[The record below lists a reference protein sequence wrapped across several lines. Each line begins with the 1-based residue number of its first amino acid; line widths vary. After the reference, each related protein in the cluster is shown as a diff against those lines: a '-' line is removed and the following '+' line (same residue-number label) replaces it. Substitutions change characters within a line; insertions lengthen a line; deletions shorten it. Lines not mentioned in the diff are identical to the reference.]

1 MLAQQTDSMTG
12 RRQSNEVQRNAFC
25 LSRCLKNQR
34 PTTTNAWV
42 RQSTVTPWKPKY
54 MPTTR
59 LDGKRVLLTQS
70 NEFMGSALSNV
81 FERSG
86 AVVIADR
93 QALAHDPQLPS
104 AVVRSAGRVDVLLIH
119 LALPAPNTPAAD
131 IDDAEWRDVFAHL
144 VDPMPRLV
152 AAVLPQ
158 MIERRSGRILLI
170 GSAAALRGQ
179 KRTGSYSAARGA
191 QLAYVQ
197 SVALELAPH
206 GIQLNAIAQNFVANP
221 TYYGDEVQNNPRFQE
236 RLKREVPLGRLV
248 SAEED
253 ALFAA
258 YLCSD
263 AAACFIGQIFPVTGG
278 WVNR

>member
-1 MLAQQTDSMTG
+1 MIS
-12 RRQSNEVQRNAFC
+12 
-25 LSRCLKNQR
+25 
-34 PTTTNAWV
+34 
-42 RQSTVTPWKPKY
+42 
-54 MPTTR
+54 TR

-70 NEFMGSALSNV
+70 NDFMGPALTEV
-81 FERSG
+81 FTDSG
-86 AVVIADR
+86 AEVIGDPR
-93 QALAHDPQLPS
+93 ALDQDPALP
-104 AVVRSAGRVDVLLIH
+104 AAIVRAAGRVDVLLIH
-119 LALPAPNTPAAD
+119 LALPAPSTPAGE
-131 IDDAEWRDVFAHL
+131 ITDDEWRAVFAHL

-158 MIERRSGRILLI
+158 MLERGSGRILVM

-197 SVALELAPH
+197 SVALELASH

-221 TYYGDEVQNNPRFQE
+221 TYYGAEVQANPRFQE
-236 RLKREVPLGRLV
+236 RLKRDVPLGRLV

-253 ALFAA
+253 ARFAA

-263 AAACFIGQIFPVTGG
+263 AAACFVGQVFPISGG
-278 WVNR
+278 WATR

>member
-1 MLAQQTDSMTG
+1 MIS
-12 RRQSNEVQRNAFC
+12 
-25 LSRCLKNQR
+25 
-34 PTTTNAWV
+34 
-42 RQSTVTPWKPKY
+42 
-54 MPTTR
+54 TR
-59 LDGKRVLLTQS
+59 LDGKRVLLTQA
-70 NEFMGSALSNV
+70 NDFMGPALIEV
-81 FERSG
+81 FGRLG
-86 AVVIADR
+86 AEVIADNR
-93 QALAHDPQLPS
+93 TLADDPALPA
-104 AVVRSAGRVDVLLIH
+104 AIVAEAGQVDVLLVH
-119 LALPAPNTPAAD
+119 LALPAPSTPAGE
-131 IDDAEWRDVFAHL
+131 IGEAEWREVFAHL

-158 MIERRSGRILLI
+158 MLARGQGRILVM

-197 SVALELAPH
+197 AVGLELAPQ

-221 TYYGDEVQNNPRFQE
+221 TYYGPEVQANPRFQD
-236 RLKREVPLGRLV
+236 RLKRDVPLGRLV

-263 AAACFIGQIFPVTGG
+263 AAACFVGQVFPVSGG
-278 WVNR
+278 WALR

>member
-1 MLAQQTDSMTG
+1 MIGAPPANCLNNPMMT
-12 RRQSNEVQRNAFC
+12 S
-25 LSRCLKNQR
+25 
-34 PTTTNAWV
+34 
-42 RQSTVTPWKPKY
+42 
-54 MPTTR
+54 TR

-70 NEFMGSALSNV
+70 NDFMGPALGEV
-81 FERSG
+81 FRDLG
-86 AVVIADR
+86 AQVIADDR
-93 QALAHDPQLPS
+93 ALDQDPALP
-104 AVVRSAGRVDVLLIH
+104 AAIVQGAGRVDVLLVH
-119 LALPAPNTPAAD
+119 LALPAPSTPAGD
-131 IDDAEWRDVFAHL
+131 IDDAEWRNVFAHL

-158 MIERRSGRILLI
+158 MTERGSGRILVI

-197 SVALELAPH
+197 SVALELAPQ

-221 TYYGDEVQNNPRFQE
+221 TYYGPQVQANPRFQE
-236 RLKREVPLGRLV
+236 RLQREVPLGRLV

-263 AAACFIGQIFPVTGG
+263 AAACFIGQVFPVSGG
-278 WVNR
+278 WVTR